1 MAGMIRFWKNLSIRE
16 KTMIGLAIGIALVYL
31 MVNFVFDPLFK
42 SYENKKGRLS
52 SREELL
58 NRYELLLGTADRARE
73 KLEKIA
79 SIESSI
85 NEGLLKGV
93 NPDLANADLQGIA
106 REIAAKADI
115 SFTRISP
122 NKSVEQDGF
131 VLISLKLPFNGT
143 IKQLVTFLHEVEASP
158 YLLSIPS
165 ISIRSQRR
173 DKDIL
178 RIEVE
183 MTGYIRSPQ
192 ENEIDSGGLDLA
204 KI

>member
-1 MAGMIRFWKNLSIRE
+1 
-16 KTMIGLAIGIALVYL
+16 

>member
-1 MAGMIRFWKNLSIRE
+1 MAGMIRFWKNLSVHE
-16 KTMIGLAIGIALVYL
+16 KTMIGLAIGIAVIYL
-31 MVNFVFDPLFK
+31 TVNFVFDPLFK

-52 SREELL
+52 SRVELL
-58 NRYELLLGTADRARE
+58 NRYELLLGTADRVRE

-85 NEGLLKGV
+85 NAGLLKGA
-93 NPDLANADLQGIA
+93 NPDLANAELQGIA
-106 REIAAKADI
+106 REIAAKAEI
-115 SFTRISP
+115 SYTRITP
-122 NKSVEQDGF
+122 NKTVEQDGF
-131 VLISLKLPFNGT
+131 IFISLKLPFNGT
-143 IKQLVTFLHEVEASP
+143 IKQLVTFLHEVESSP

-183 MTGYIRSPQ
+183 MTGYIRSHQ

-204 KI
+204 KF

>member
-16 KTMIGLAIGIALVYL
+16 KTMIGLAIGIALIYL

-85 NEGLLKGV
+85 NEGLLKGG
-93 NPDLANADLQGIA
+93 NPDLANADLQGKIGRA
-106 REIAAKADI
+106 SCRE
-115 SFTRISP
+115 R
-122 NKSVEQDGF
+122 V
-131 VLISLKLPFNGT
+131 
-143 IKQLVTFLHEVEASP
+143 
-158 YLLSIPS
+158 
-165 ISIRSQRR
+165 
-173 DKDIL
+173 
-178 RIEVE
+178 
-183 MTGYIRSPQ
+183 
-192 ENEIDSGGLDLA
+192 
-204 KI
+204 